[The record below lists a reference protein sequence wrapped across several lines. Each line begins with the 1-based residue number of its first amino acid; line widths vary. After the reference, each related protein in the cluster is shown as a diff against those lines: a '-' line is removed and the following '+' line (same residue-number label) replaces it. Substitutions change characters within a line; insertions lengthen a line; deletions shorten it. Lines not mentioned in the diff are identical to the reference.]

1 MTWINKAKK
10 DLRLIKANYSLQS
23 YLQMNRKPDGT
34 YYKKH
39 RPYTIP
45 NEGLKA
51 LEYLNILT
59 YEITT
64 KEIEEEI
71 KAFLMPYRIY
81 RTEYLKEIQ
90 RRMQK

>member
-10 DLRLIKANYSLQS
+10 DLRLIEANHSLQS
-23 YLQMNRKPDGT
+23 YLQMNRKTDGS

-45 NEGLKA
+45 SEGLQA

-59 YEITT
+59 YEDIT

-71 KAFLMPYRIY
+71 KAFLMPYRTY
-81 RTEYLKEIQ
+81 RTEYLEEIQ
-90 RRMQK
+90 